1 MIVNCFH
8 GLNGA
13 PKDSERA
20 IYWLRKAAALG
31 DERAN
36 QILREEGL
44 S

>member
-1 MIVNCFH
+1 MIVNYSH

-31 DERAN
+31 DEKAK